1 MAEAVFIKVRLYS
14 YGKSGAGSYSCY
26 GSGRIGV
33 LKTGTAK
40 ARDKTKRFINTFY
53 ELLANMVQRAPGR
66 PFFDAESE
74 EDSHASD
81 HVSIIDC

>member
-33 LKTGTAK
+33 TEN
-40 ARDKTKRFINTFY
+40 RNC
-53 ELLANMVQRAPGR
+53 QSPG
-66 PFFDAESE
+66 
-74 EDSHASD
+74 
-81 HVSIIDC
+81 

>member
-33 LKTGTAK
+33 TENRNCQSPGYYLLLYTAYP
-40 ARDKTKRFINTFY
+40 NTPAVLNISY
-53 ELLANMVQRAPGR
+53 
-66 PFFDAESE
+66 
-74 EDSHASD
+74 
-81 HVSIIDC
+81 

>member
-1 MAEAVFIKVRLYS
+1 MGSPVPAVIHAMAADGLVE
-14 YGKSGAGSYSCY
+14 
-26 GSGRIGV
+26 

>member
-14 YGKSGAGSYSCY
+14 YGKSGAGSYLY
-26 GSGRIGV
+26 HGSG
-33 LKTGTAK
+33 L
-40 ARDKTKRFINTFY
+40 
-53 ELLANMVQRAPGR
+53 

>member
-14 YGKSGAGSYSCY
+14 YGKSCAGSYSCY

-33 LKTGTAK
+33 TENRNCQS
-40 ARDKTKRFINTFY
+40 RDKTKRFINTFY